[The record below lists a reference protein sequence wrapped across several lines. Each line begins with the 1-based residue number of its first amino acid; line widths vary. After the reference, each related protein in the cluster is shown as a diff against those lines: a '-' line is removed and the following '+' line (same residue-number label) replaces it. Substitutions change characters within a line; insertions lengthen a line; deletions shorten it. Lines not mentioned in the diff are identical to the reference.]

1 MASYIKTSL
10 ERAYAETF
18 LADLESNTNQ
28 YFLFIGGGLTWENGA
43 SDNTPP
49 VYTDTV
55 ASEYAVMNQII
66 GYKKLNPQNVIFALP
81 RNLWASGTKY
91 DQYDDSV
98 DLSTKK
104 YYVVTEDNHIYK
116 CLANG
121 GGAASTVKPSLL
133 TTSPFTISDGYK
145 WKYMATVKESNL
157 PYELTDYV
165 PIEYEI
171 SSLDTETQNQYNTQ
185 ITAVG
190 GAIDRMT
197 LSYPTGTPTSS
208 FGVYPNTRTVA
219 NTGRPIGIEVNKVT
233 KISPTRKTVTVTESA
248 SRTSILNNANLS
260 NYVNYIMK
268 VQNTSPDYITEKN
281 NYGVIVDVSQAAN
294 EIVFTVE
301 NDVVDFNFTEQTNQI
316 GSQRPVGIEILPYLK
331 IVGNGSGCYAFPIM
345 DSSNRITGVDV
356 INGGKN
362 YSSSL
367 VEVVSA
373 KNAGTVHPIL
383 TPVLSPKGG
392 HGSNVLKELGV
403 KDVLVI
409 VEITEEDSQKI
420 MGGGKYRQFGIIKNP
435 ILSDGT
441 GIVAGKQEQ
450 SYRDIELLP
459 TIGSIN
465 PSHFDLSDYNF
476 IIGSESFASSK
487 IVSLKSVGSNVLVL
501 KTLNTSGNFISRLD
515 RPSDYLVGV
524 SSNNEDVDA
533 LRSFQIGETV
543 TQTVPANTPFGT
555 AALSFGFDFTV
566 SGKIVAKTTD
576 AIVVRI
582 TSGANFVVS
591 STNPVVG
598 DSSKTSATVFS
609 VSPRY
614 GEEVWVS
621 NNQGGAASFVKDDFG
636 NQKLYK
642 ISSISQGYFNLDT
655 VPSYSGLHVLDLRSS
670 LSGISGGMDTTSAP
684 LSQSSFSNGDRIH
697 QGLTG
702 QFAHYATG
710 TVYYWDYVSPA
721 HGKLYL
727 TNVYGSFRSVA
738 KHGLSGS
745 QLQSFVVADVTP
757 PEILATSGEVVYI
770 NNVRPIDRTLGQQE
784 EFRIRLGF

>member
-28 YFLFIGGGLTWENGA
+28 YFLFIGKGVTWEDGS
-43 SDNTPP
+43 SDNSPP
-49 VYTDTV
+49 AYIDTV
-55 ASEYAVMNQII
+55 ASEYSVMNQII

-91 DQYDDSV
+91 DQYDDSI

-121 GGAASTVKPSLL
+121 NGATSTAKPSLVSS
-133 TTSPFTISDGYK
+133 SPFTLVDGYT
-145 WKYMATVKESNL
+145 WKYLGTVKESNL

-165 PIEYEI
+165 PIEYV
-171 SSLDTETQNQYNTQ
+171 LDGVDTETQNQYNSQ
-185 ITAVG
+185 ITAIN

-197 LSYPTGTPTSS
+197 VSYPAGTQSS
-208 FGVYPNTRTVA
+208 AFGVYPNTRTVL
-219 NTGRPIGIEVNKVT
+219 NTGRPTAIRVATVQ
-233 KISPTRKTVTVTESA
+233 KISNTRKLVTVTDSVSKTSLQTNA
-248 SRTSILNNANLS
+248 SLG
-260 NYVNYIMK
+260 NYVNHLIRI
-268 VQNTSPDYITEKN
+268 VSTSPSYVTEIN
-281 NYGVIVDVSQAAN
+281 NYGVIVGVAQNTNNDI
-294 EIVFTVE
+294 EFTVE
-301 NDVVDFNFTEQTNQI
+301 NDAVDFNFTPESTT
-316 GSQRPVGIEILPYLK
+316 GLPVGVEILPFIK
-331 IVGNGSGCYAFPIM
+331 IVGNGVGSYAFPVM
-345 DSSNRITGVDV
+345 DSSNRISNVNV
-356 INGGKN
+356 ISGGKD
-362 YSSSL
+362 YSACLIEVISS
-367 VEVVSA
+367 
-373 KNAGTVHPIL
+373 KNSSTVHPTI
-383 TPVLSPKGG
+383 TAVLSPKGG
-392 HGSNVLKELGV
+392 HGSNILKELGV

-409 VEITEEDSQKI
+409 VQITEEDSRNI
-420 MGGGKYRQFGIIKNP
+420 IGGGKYRQFGIVKNP
-435 ILSDGT
+435 LLSDGT
-441 GIVAGKQEQ
+441 GMLAGEQEQ

-459 TIGSIN
+459 TVGSID

-566 SGKIVAKTTD
+566 SGKIVTKTTD

-642 ISSISQGYFNLDT
+642 ISSISQGYFDLDA

-684 LSQSSFSNGDRIH
+684 LSQTSFSNGDRIH

-770 NNVRPIDRTLGQQE
+770 NNVRPIDRTFGQQE